1 MFKKIYWILDK
12 IRSMVIIGMLGYIV
26 ILSFVQIVLR
36 AFTSADLKPFA
47 WGDEII
53 RLMAVW
59 VAFLAASVGV
69 KQESHLSVQFFLDRF
84 LTPAQLRIVKKCAIF
99 VVMAA
104 LASVTYAGTMHVMKN
119 TTNML
124 QNLPGVTIAWF
135 YASIP
140 VGCSYLMLEYGILL
154 FAREDKEKHTEK
166 EGVVG
171 K

>member
-36 AFTSADLKPFA
+36 YFTSADLKPFA

-99 VVMAA
+99 VVMAC
-104 LASVTYAGTMHVMKN
+104 
-119 TTNML
+119 
-124 QNLPGVTIAWF
+124 PGVRHICRYHACDEKYHQHATESSWCNHCLVLCIHTGGMFLPDA
-135 YASIP
+135 
-140 VGCSYLMLEYGILL
+140 GIWHP
-154 FAREDKEKHTEK
+154 AVCQGRQRKTH
-166 EGVVG
+166 
-171 K
+171 

>member
-1 MFKKIYWILDK
+1 MFKKIYWFLDK
-12 IRSMVIIGMLGYIV
+12 LRSLSIVGMLGYIV

-36 AFTSADLKPFA
+36 YFTSADLKPFA

-53 RLMAVW
+53 RLMAIW

-69 KQESHLSVQFFLDRF
+69 KQESHLSVQFFLNRF
-84 LTPAQLRIVKKCAIF
+84 LSERQMEMASRGAIA

-104 LASVTYAGTMHVMKN
+104 LAAVAYQGIMHTMNN

-124 QNLPGVTIAWF
+124 QNLPGISIAWF

-140 VGCSYLMLEYGILL
+140 VGCFYLLLEYGILL
-154 FAREDKEKHTEK
+154 FRGKPLDDNLKE
-166 EGVVG
+166 VG